1 MENKCRH
8 RNIASL
14 KHSSKVK
21 YTKMLRQTYSRPLF
35 WLMLLFGIFCRMGAA
50 LALDTLHITAS
61 QALKLAEFKE
71 VEFFRDKSGKMDF
84 AQVQQQNFQ
93 LLQQQVPNFNV
104 TTDAVWMRLR
114 VTNHTD
120 SAGLQLVIS
129 NPILD
134 YVDFYYVID
143 SSHVHAEHTGELMP
157 FDQRSVRH
165 QTFIFNLSLPV
176 GATRTVYLR
185 VKSQESMQV
194 PIYVGSVQEANNKVN
209 TDDLWLALYIT
220 VIGVMLLYNAF
231 IFLTT
236 KDYNYLYYIF
246 YILAVGLTQI
256 CLQGVGYRY
265 LWHDNR
271 FITEQSVLWVGAL
284 SGITV
289 AKFVQQFLHVR
300 ERAIVAYRIFNGF
313 IYLYLCSVAMALLR
327 FYSVA
332 YLLIDL
338 LAMSGM
344 LFILGFVVIQSIKRY
359 RPAVFFLAAWFV
371 FIIAVMTWVV
381 KDTGIIP
388 YNVLTSHILLIG
400 SGVEVILLSFA
411 LADKINTYKKEKE
424 QSQAETLAVQAV
436 ALQVSQENERL
447 VKEQNILLEAKVQ
460 ERTEELQA
468 SNNKLS
474 ETLINLKDA
483 QTQLVESEKM
493 ASLGQL
499 TAGIAH
505 EINNPINFVTSNI
518 KPLKLDI
525 QDLKN
530 LLDRYEALDH
540 ANGDLH
546 RELESIKA
554 YREELDIDY
563 IHSEITSLI
572 KGIEEGAVRT
582 AEIVKGLRTFSRLDE
597 SDLKY
602 VDIHEG
608 LDSTLVLLRNSVP
621 HHVQIVKN
629 YGKLPKIECYA
640 GKLNQV
646 FMNIMSNGLN
656 AIKMKAVQGK
666 ESLVITTAL
675 ENNQV
680 LISIRDSGIGMTE
693 EVKEKIFEPFFT
705 TKDVGEGT
713 GLGLS
718 IVFSI
723 IGKHNGKIL
732 VESSP
737 GNGSEFI
744 IYLPLHVSS

>member
-1 MENKCRH
+1 
-8 RNIASL
+8 
-14 KHSSKVK
+14 
-21 YTKMLRQTYSRPLF
+21 MLRHTYNKPFF
-35 WLMLLFGIFCRMGAA
+35 WLILLLGTFFFRTGTA
-50 LALDTLHITAS
+50 LALDTIYIKPS
-61 QALKLAEFKE
+61 QTLQLAEFKA
-71 VEFFRDKSGKMDF
+71 VEYFRDKTGELDF
-84 AQVQQQNFQ
+84 KQVQKKDFQ
-93 LLQQQVPNFNV
+93 LLHQQVPNFNV

-114 VTNHTD
+114 VTNQTD
-120 SAGLQLVIS
+120 SSGLQLIIT

-134 YVDFYYVID
+134 YVDFYYITED
-143 SSHVHAEHTGELMP
+143 LHFHQERSGELVP
-157 FDQRSVRH
+157 FAWRAVKH
-165 QTFIFNLSLPV
+165 QNFIFNLNLPM
-176 GATRTVYLR
+176 GATRDYYLR
-185 VKSQESMQV
+185 VKSRESMQV
-194 PIYVGSVQEANNKVN
+194 PIYIGTELNIYNKVN

-220 VIGVMLLYNAF
+220 VIVVMTLYNVF

-246 YILAVGLTQI
+246 YIVAVGIAQV
-256 CLQGVGYRY
+256 CLQGIGYRY
-265 LWHDNR
+265 LWHDNM

-284 SGITV
+284 SGIAV
-289 AKFVQQFLHVR
+289 AKFVQEFLHVR
-300 ERAIVAYRIFNGF
+300 DRAIIAYHIFNGF
-313 IYLYLCSVAMALLR
+313 IYLYLGSIALALLHL
-327 FYSVA
+327 YSTA

-344 LFILGFVVIQSIKRY
+344 LFILVYVVIQSIKKY
-359 RPAVFFLAAWFV
+359 RPAVFFLAAWFI
-371 FIIAVMTWVV
+371 FIIAVVVWVL

-388 YNVLTSHILLIG
+388 YNVFSSHILLIG
-400 SGVEVILLSFA
+400 SALEVVLLSFA

-424 QSQAETLAVQAV
+424 QSQAEALESQAV
-436 ALQVSQENERL
+436 ALQVSLENERL

-525 QDLKN
+525 QDLKS
-530 LLDRYEALDH
+530 LLDRYESLDH
-540 ANGDLH
+540 ANGNIH
-546 RELESIKA
+546 EQLEGIKA

-563 IHSEITSLI
+563 IHSEISSLI
-572 KGIEEGAVRT
+572 KGIEEGAART

-608 LDSTLVLLRNSVP
+608 LDSTLVLLRNSIP
-621 HHVQIVKN
+621 HHVQLIKN

-656 AIKMKAVQGK
+656 AIKTKAIQGN
-666 ESLVITTAL
+666 ESLTISTSL
-675 ENNQV
+675 ENN
-680 LISIRDSGIGMTE
+680 LAKIAIRDSGIGMTE

-723 IGKHNGKIL
+723 IAKHNGKIL
-732 VESSP
+732 VESTP

-744 IYLPLHVSS
+744 IYLPLNVSS

>member
-1 MENKCRH
+1 
-8 RNIASL
+8 
-14 KHSSKVK
+14 
-21 YTKMLRQTYSRPLF
+21 MLRQTYCRPLL
-35 WLMLLFGIFCRMGAA
+35 WLILLLGTVLPAGKA
-50 LALDTLHITAS
+50 LAATADTVQISSA
-61 QALKLAEFKE
+61 QPLKLAEYNE
-71 VEFFRDKSGKMDF
+71 VEYFRDPSHQLTFG
-84 AQVQQQNFQ
+84 QVRQQTFQ
-93 LLQQQVPNFNV
+93 PLRQQVPNFNV

-134 YVDFYYVID
+134 YVDFYYLKD
-143 SSHVHAEHTGELMP
+143 STHYHIEKSGELVP
-157 FDQRSVRH
+157 FAQRAISH
-165 QTFIFNLSLPV
+165 QTFIFNLNLPV
-176 GATRTVYLR
+176 GATRDYYLR
-185 VKSQESMQV
+185 VSSRESMQV
-194 PIYVGSVQEANNKVN
+194 PVYIGTVLDVYNKIN
-209 TDDLWLALYIT
+209 TDDLWLALYVT
-220 VIGVMLLYNAF
+220 VIMVMLLYNAF

-246 YILAVGLTQI
+246 YIVAVGLTQV

-265 LWHDNR
+265 FWHNNR
-271 FITEQSVLWVGAL
+271 FITEQSVLWTGAL

-289 AKFVQQFLHVR
+289 AMFVQQFLHVK
-300 ERAIVAYRIFNGF
+300 ERALLAYRIFNGF
-313 IYLYLCSVAMALLR
+313 IYGYICSIILALLH
-327 FYSVA
+327 FYSAA
-332 YLLIDL
+332 YLLIDV
-338 LAMSGM
+338 LAMSGVV
-344 LFILGFVVIQSIKRY
+344 FILGFAISQALKRY
-359 RPAVFFLAAWFV
+359 RPAVFFLAAWFI
-371 FIIAVMTWVV
+371 FIIAVMVWVL

-388 YNVLTSHILLIG
+388 YNVFTSHILLIG
-400 SGVEVILLSFA
+400 SGLEVILLSFA

-424 QSQAETLAVQAV
+424 QSQAQALESQAI
-436 ALQVSQENERL
+436 ALHISQENERL

-468 SNNKLS
+468 SNVKLS
-474 ETLINLKDA
+474 ETLDNLKDA

-525 QDLKN
+525 QDLKS
-530 LLDRYEALDH
+530 LLDRYEQLDQS
-540 ANGDLH
+540 NGDIH
-546 RELESIKA
+546 EQLESVKA
-554 YREELDIDY
+554 YRQELDIDY

-572 KGIEEGAVRT
+572 KGIEEGAART

-608 LDSTLVLLRNSVP
+608 LDSTLVLLRNSIP
-621 HHVQIVKN
+621 HYVQIIKN

-646 FMNIMSNGLN
+646 FMNIMGNGLN
-656 AIKMKAVQGK
+656 AIKMKPAQGPA
-666 ESLVITTAL
+666 ESLTISTFL
-675 ENNQV
+675 ENNQAV
-680 LISIRDSGIGMTE
+680 ISIKDTGIGMSE
-693 EVKEKIFEPFFT
+693 DVKERIFEPFFT

-723 IGKHNGKIL
+723 IAKHNGKIL

-737 GNGSEFI
+737 GNGAEFI
-744 IYLPLHVSS
+744 IYLPLNVSS